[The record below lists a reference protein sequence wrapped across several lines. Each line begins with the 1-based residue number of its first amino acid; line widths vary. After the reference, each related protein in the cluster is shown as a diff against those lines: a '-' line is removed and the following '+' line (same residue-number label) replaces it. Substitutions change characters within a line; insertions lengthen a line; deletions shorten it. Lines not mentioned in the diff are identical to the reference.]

1 MAVKVRSK
9 TMNNNE
15 KNSRKNSN
23 SNISSNS
30 FNVMNTK
37 SDPSQNGSPVP
48 FQSGDFASVDTKY
61 ESSKTFS
68 ETLSFY
74 LIGIVLAAIGCYLFI
89 KLPIF
94 QNILNNTV
102 LSFAITFLIIIMS
115 FVISHFLTKVVT
127 SNFRKRNK

>member
-1 MAVKVRSK
+1 
-9 TMNNNE
+9 
-15 KNSRKNSN
+15 
-23 SNISSNS
+23 
-30 FNVMNTK
+30 MNTK

-115 FVISHFLTKVVT
+115 FVISHFITKVVT
-127 SNFRKRNK
+127 TNFRKRNK

>member
-15 KNSRKNSN
+15 KNSKQNSN

-74 LIGIVLAAIGCYLFI
+74 LIGIVLAAVGCYLFI

-115 FVISHFLTKVVT
+115 FVISHFITKVVT
-127 SNFRKRNK
+127 TNFRKRNK

>member
-15 KNSRKNSN
+15 KNSKQNSN

-102 LSFAITFLIIIMS
+102 LSFAITFLIIILS
-115 FVISHFLTKVVT
+115 FVISHFITKVVT
-127 SNFRKRNK
+127 TNFRKRNK

>member
-15 KNSRKNSN
+15 KNSKQNSN

-102 LSFAITFLIIIMS
+102 LSFAITFLIIIIS

-127 SNFRKRNK
+127 TNFRKRNK

>member
-15 KNSRKNSN
+15 KNSRQNSN

-127 SNFRKRNK
+127 TNFRKRNK

>member
-15 KNSRKNSN
+15 KNSKQNSN

-115 FVISHFLTKVVT
+115 FVISHFITKVVT
-127 SNFRKRNK
+127 TNFRRRNK

>member
-1 MAVKVRSK
+1 MAVKVRFK

-15 KNSRKNSN
+15 KNSKQNSN

-74 LIGIVLAAIGCYLFI
+74 LIGIVLAAVGCYLFI

-102 LSFAITFLIIIMS
+102 LSFAITFLIIIIS

-127 SNFRKRNK
+127 TNFRKRNK

>member
-1 MAVKVRSK
+1 
-9 TMNNNE
+9 MNNNE
-15 KNSRKNSN
+15 KNSKQNSS
-23 SNISSNS
+23 SNISSNL

-48 FQSGDFASVDTKY
+48 FQSGDFASVDSNY

-89 KLPIF
+89 KLPAF
-94 QNILNNTV
+94 QNLLDNTV
-102 LSFAITFLIIIMS
+102 LSFVITFIIIIMG
-115 FVISHFLTKVVT
+115 FVVSHFLTTVVT
-127 SNFRKRNK
+127 ANFRKRNK

>member
-15 KNSRKNSN
+15 KNSKQNSN

-115 FVISHFLTKVVT
+115 FVISHFITKVVT
-127 SNFRKRNK
+127 TNFRKRNK

>member
-1 MAVKVRSK
+1 
-9 TMNNNE
+9 MNNNE
-15 KNSRKNSN
+15 KNSKQNSN

-115 FVISHFLTKVVT
+115 FVISHFITKVVT
-127 SNFRKRNK
+127 TNFRKRNK

>member
-15 KNSRKNSN
+15 KNSRQNSN

-115 FVISHFLTKVVT
+115 FVISHFITKVVT
-127 SNFRKRNK
+127 TNFRKRNK

>member
-15 KNSRKNSN
+15 KNSRQNSN

-115 FVISHFLTKVVT
+115 FVISHFITKVFT
-127 SNFRKRNK
+127 TNLRKRNK

>member
-15 KNSRKNSN
+15 KNSRQNSN

-30 FNVMNTK
+30 FNVVNTK

-115 FVISHFLTKVVT
+115 FVISHFITKVVT
-127 SNFRKRNK
+127 TNFRKRNK

>member
-15 KNSRKNSN
+15 KNSRQNSN

-94 QNILNNTV
+94 QNILNTTV

-115 FVISHFLTKVVT
+115 FVISHFITKVVT
-127 SNFRKRNK
+127 TNFRKRNK